1 MLLRPR
7 IRGGDAGAREVMDV
21 AGGCDA
27 AALAVADVADVEGSA
42 GCALF
47 GGDAGGGFGRGL
59 VEKQHAAVFEG
70 SGEGLLESCS
80 FTARSR
86 DRSGFRRS

>member
-1 MLLRPR
+1 
-7 IRGGDAGAREVMDV
+7 MDV

-27 AALAVADVADVEGSA
+27 ADLDVADVADVADVEGSA